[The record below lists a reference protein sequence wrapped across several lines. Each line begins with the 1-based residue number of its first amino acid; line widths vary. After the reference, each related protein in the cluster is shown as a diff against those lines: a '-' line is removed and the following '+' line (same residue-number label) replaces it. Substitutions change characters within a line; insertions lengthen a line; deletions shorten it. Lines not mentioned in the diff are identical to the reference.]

1 MNGSSSQTFMSP
13 KNESM
18 LDKLVYQ
25 DFQRRLGGELNDK
38 QKTRLLKTVHHYM
51 EEVSDKS
58 GTMTIQEM
66 NKQVLMLVVPDY
78 SAYLNRQNIG
88 TKTDI
93 ESRIKEDIGSRF
105 TSIQTERS
113 EDTTVR
119 ALMPPTPEFRIP
131 LEDESSSSPLSLF
144 ERAKKVREAEVLQTT
159 IAVVPPKQVE
169 KVKEPEGQSFSGTYL
184 KDLDTS
190 FNSASTN
197 LAIANPTIAK
207 PEEVRTKPP
216 LPQDI
221 IIPQDDILSYKE
233 NEFNLVIYSADRDW
247 YNNQREN
254 RYNFSVTFNPAN
266 NGQGFKFSPSANMRF
281 HNIVRIEM
289 VKAILP
295 AEAIDTV
302 LANNSSATTISTK
315 PYAETVLSFP
325 TIAIHVDELESNI
338 YGTDDTLDRAF
349 ATLQYDAQ
357 WTGSSTSA
365 LTFPSTTVASVPNTG
380 FFAMIPKFLKCQ
392 RIYYPTPLA
401 TLTKMT
407 IQLQRPSGDLVSS
420 ALDTLDIQRI
430 FASNNLPAGFTAGSS
445 KYASVTDGTYS
456 AYYFIQTKTFFNAF
470 NFVSGDVLKIQGIN
484 TDLISG
490 SQTAKSDW
498 VNYLQSSTGLTIVQ
512 VGYLASGTI
521 VTDTPNNANYCN
533 LIVLQ
538 NRFVDPTTGTVAV
551 NPFGGSGALN
561 NTFEAS
567 LASVTSLNGARLIN
581 MSKQVQLTFRVI
593 TRDMDSATRIRPNNA

>member
-1 MNGSSSQTFMSP
+1 MNGSSNQTFMSP

-25 DFQRRLGGELNDK
+25 DFQRRLGGELSDK
-38 QKTRLLKTVHHYM
+38 QKARLLKTVHHYM

-58 GTMTIQEM
+58 GSMTIQEM

-78 SAYLNRQNIG
+78 NAYLNRQNIG
-88 TKTDI
+88 TKTDL

-105 TSIQTERS
+105 TSIQNERS
-113 EDTTVR
+113 EDTTTR

-144 ERAKKVREAEVLQTT
+144 ERAKKVREAEVLQTSL
-159 IAVVPPKQVE
+159 IAVPPKNLEQT
-169 KVKEPEGQSFSGTYL
+169 KAPETQSFSGTYL
-184 KDLDTS
+184 KDLD
-190 FNSASTN
+190 NSTTPSQTN

-207 PEEVRTKPP
+207 VEEVRTKPA
-216 LPQDI
+216 LPQDT

-233 NEFNLVIYSADRDW
+233 NEYNLVIYSADRDW

-289 VKAILP
+289 VKALLP

-325 TIAIHVDELESNI
+325 TIVLHVDELESNV

-357 WTGSSTSA
+357 WTGSSSSA

-407 IQLQRPSGDLVSS
+407 IQLQRPNGDLLNT

-430 FASNNLPAGFTAGSS
+430 FASNNLPAGFSAGTS

-470 NFVSGDVLKIQGIN
+470 NFVSGDLINIQGIN

-490 SQTAKSDW
+490 SGTAKSDW
-498 VNYLQSSTGLTIVQ
+498 ANYLQSSSGLTIVQ
-512 VGYLASGTI
+512 VGFLASGTI

-561 NTFEAS
+561 NTFESA
-567 LASVTSLNGARLIN
+567 LATVSNLTGARLIN
-581 MSKQVQLTFRVI
+581 MTKQVQLTFRVI
-593 TRDMDSATRIRPNNA
+593 TRDMDSGTRIRPNNA